1 MEEPTKQQKNILMAV
16 LCYFGI
22 LVIIPLIT
30 DAKKDPYVK
39 FHIKQG
45 LVLLIVAVIT
55 SFISII
61 PILGWI
67 AGFIL
72 WIIIF
77 VLFIMGLIN
86 AITGKEKQLP
96 IIGKYGDKIKI

>member
-1 MEEPTKQQKNILMAV
+1 MAA

-45 LVLLIVAVIT
+45 LVLLIAGIIT
-55 SFISII
+55 SFISMV
-61 PILGWI
+61 PVLGWVV
-67 AGFIL
+67 GFIL
-72 WIIIF
+72 WIILLI
-77 VLFIMGLIN
+77 LFIIGLIN
-86 AITGKEKQLP
+86 AITGKEKELP

>member
-1 MEEPTKQQKNILMAV
+1 MEEKEKKQKNIGMAV

-22 LVIIPLIT
+22 LVLIPLLT

-45 LVLLIVAVIT
+45 LVLLIVGVVT
-55 SFISII
+55 LFISMI

-67 AGFIL
+67 VGFIL

-77 VLFIMGLIN
+77 VLFIIGLIN
-86 AITGKEKQLP
+86 AIGGKEKELP
-96 IIGKYGDKIKI
+96 IIGQYSDKIKI